1 MGESRRLSA
10 AGREL
15 GAAMRD
21 NRAVPSTEHKIS
33 SSAGTLLDLL
43 LESTQAGSGVDDFLA
58 ELSGLGA
65 EELSHPGR
73 EVSCG
78 ITVDR
83 RKQPSSE
90 VGSAGE
96 GSASTLRIPL
106 ALDGESTAVVSFYSP
121 QVEAF
126 SGEDVEQA
134 HQFAAEAS
142 RALLLALRISQL
154 GESRDDLAAAMQSRT
169 IIDIAIG
176 AIMAQNRCGRA
187 AAFKIL
193 RNTSNNRNMKVRD
206 VAAAVVAS
214 IAGDTDMTARFEE

>member
-1 MGESRRLSA
+1 M
-10 AGREL
+10 RE
-15 GAAMRD
+15 
-21 NRAVPSTEHKIS
+21 NRAVSFTEHHIS
-33 SSAGTLLDLL
+33 GSAGTLLDLL
-43 LESTQAGSGVDDFLA
+43 LESTQAGFGVDDFLA
-58 ELSGLGA
+58 ELSALAA

-78 ITVDR
+78 ITVER
-83 RKQPSSE
+83 RRQPSSE
-90 VGSAGE
+90 VGSTGE
-96 GSASTLRIPL
+96 GSASTLQIPL
-106 ALDGESTAVVSFYSP
+106 ALDGESTAVVCFYSTRP
-121 QVEAF
+121 EAF
-126 SGEDVEQA
+126 SNDDVEQA
-134 HQFAAEAS
+134 QQFAAEAS

-154 GESRDDLAAAMQSRT
+154 GASRDDLAAAMQSRT
-169 IIDIAIG
+169 IIDIAVG

>member
-1 MGESRRLSA
+1 M
-10 AGREL
+10 RED
-15 GAAMRD
+15 RT
-21 NRAVPSTEHKIS
+21 VSSTTHNVS
-33 SSAGTLLDLL
+33 GSAGTLLDLL
-43 LESTQAGSGVDDFLA
+43 LESTQSGSGLDDFLD
-58 ELSGLGA
+58 ELSGLAA

-83 RKQPSSE
+83 RRQPSSE
-90 VGSAGE
+90 AGRTGE

-106 ALDGESTAVVSFYSP
+106 VLDGESTAVISFYSP
-121 QVEAF
+121 LAGAF
-126 SGEDVEQA
+126 SNDEVEQA

-169 IIDIAIG
+169 IIDIAVG
-176 AIMAQNRCGRA
+176 AIMAQNRCGRE

-193 RNTSNNRNMKVRD
+193 RNTSNNRNMKIRD

>member
-1 MGESRRLSA
+1 M
-10 AGREL
+10 RE
-15 GAAMRD
+15 
-21 NRAVPSTEHKIS
+21 NRAESSTAHNTS
-33 SSAGTLLDLL
+33 GSVRGGVRGGASTLLGLL
-43 LESTQAGSGVDDFLA
+43 LESTRAGSGVDDFLA
-58 ELSGLGA
+58 DLAGLA
-65 EELSHPGR
+65 AAELSHAGT

-83 RKQPSSE
+83 RKQASIE
-90 VGSAGE
+90 AGSTSE

-106 ALDGESTAVVSFYSP
+106 VLDGDSSAVINFYSP
-121 QVEAF
+121 RTEAF
-126 SGEDVEQA
+126 SDVDAEHA
-134 HQFAAEAS
+134 HQFAVEAS

-154 GESRDDLAAAMQSRT
+154 SDSRDDLAAAMQSRT

-176 AIMAQNRCGRA
+176 AIMAQNRCGRD

-193 RNTSNNRNMKVRD
+193 RNTSNNRNLKIRD